1 MTAFVAGAGA
11 LLLGILAF
19 WIALPR
25 RGQVR
30 GFLKSDAVQAYYT
43 VAVIVLAA
51 FGSVNLFRGI
61 WLISE

>member
-1 MTAFVAGAGA
+1 LLA
-11 LLLGILAF
+11 LEGFCSAPWR

-30 GFLKSDAVQAYYT
+30 SFLKSDEAQAYFT
-43 VAVIVLAA
+43 VAIIVLVA
-51 FGSVNLFRGI
+51 FGGVNLFRGI

>member
-1 MTAFVAGAGA
+1 MASFVAGAGA
-11 LLLGILAF
+11 LLLGALAF

-30 GFLKSDAVQAYYT
+30 SFLKGEAAQAYFT
-43 VAVIVLAA
+43 VAIIVLVA
-51 FGSVNLFRGI
+51 FGGVNLFRGI